1 MENYL
6 GLLFESDPSL
16 RLLIS
21 EEELF
26 HMEEKRLSAQ
36 HHMVSIY
43 FFLPCRAKS
52 NECDVVTV
60 LHQTYLNNL
69 EIS

>member
-6 GLLFESDPSL
+6 GLLFQSDPSP

-36 HHMVSIY
+36 HHMASIY
-43 FFLPCRAKS
+43 FFLPCRVKS
-52 NECDVVTV
+52 SECHVVKV
-60 LHQTYLNNL
+60 LHQTKLN
-69 EIS
+69 